1 MPAVGRLAETKQ
13 FVQAELASLHQL
25 PGKEGVPRS
34 WLRYASRLDS
44 GVSCHDQYLGLW
56 MQWKMEI
63 LLFVLIVVVS
73 ALTLTVFGLLFTFVQ
88 MSRKGKATSGVHFK
102 KGDIEDL
109 LSSGNTEAARA
120 DASIWRRQQPRN
132 ATAYQLL
139 AKAHFQLKEYV
150 ECN

>member
-1 MPAVGRLAETKQ
+1 
-13 FVQAELASLHQL
+13 
-25 PGKEGVPRS
+25 
-34 WLRYASRLDS
+34 
-44 GVSCHDQYLGLW
+44 
-56 MQWKMEI
+56 MEI
-63 LLFVLIVVVS
+63 LLFALIVVVS
-73 ALTLTVFGLLFTFVQ
+73 ALTLAVFAVLFTFVQ

-120 DASIWRRQQPRN
+120 DASIWRSQQPRN

-150 ECN
+150 ECKRVLDELLDFAPEFDLFSRPYLARIEKELKGNRPRIVDSNDS

>member
-1 MPAVGRLAETKQ
+1 
-13 FVQAELASLHQL
+13 
-25 PGKEGVPRS
+25 
-34 WLRYASRLDS
+34 
-44 GVSCHDQYLGLW
+44 
-56 MQWKMEI
+56 
-63 LLFVLIVVVS
+63 
-73 ALTLTVFGLLFTFVQ
+73 
-88 MSRKGKATSGVHFK
+88 MSRKGKTTSGVHFK

-150 ECN
+150 ECKRVLDGLLDFAPELDLFSRPYLAMIEKELKGNRPRIVDSNDS